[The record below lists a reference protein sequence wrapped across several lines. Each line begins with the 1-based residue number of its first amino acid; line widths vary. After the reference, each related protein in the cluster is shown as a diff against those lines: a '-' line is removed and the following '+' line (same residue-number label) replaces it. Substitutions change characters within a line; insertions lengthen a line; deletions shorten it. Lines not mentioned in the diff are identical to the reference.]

1 MKRLERV
8 IPNNNYTDINMC
20 IFHITKCLMCTYSPV
35 KVSPVLLVH
44 RIKPTALREILIT
57 LQYLI
62 FPPSDGHKRCYRWCA
77 WLNMHASCKKI
88 LSMTP
93 RFCSIATKQHCVLHS
108 EWWRGLIAP
117 EYLQAI
123 LGPTKWVARCIFF
136 TPAEL
141 YIKAVPESFSIYK
154 RRNRQ
159 KLQLMDMCNF

>member
-1 MKRLERV
+1 M
-8 IPNNNYTDINMC
+8 
-20 IFHITKCLMCTYSPV
+20 HISHYQMFDVHTFTSTT
-35 KVSPVLLVH
+35 VSPVLLVH

-62 FPPSDGHKRCYRWCA
+62 FPPSDGHKRRYRWCA

-108 EWWRGLIAP
+108 EWWRGLIDP